1 MKDAGATAPYVDRYV
16 GFLAFRRGPPST
28 TLNSVSRYVRI
39 SYSRYLT
46 TLIDLVWNCYLAFIL
61 YFLLLS
67 LLCLCVRGAQFDVWV
82 IFFVLWISCIFW
94 ELGLQDA
101 DFCFFITDRWFY
113 EQDTSGNLNGEEQ
126 GQSNVKVF
134 CRMCNR
140 VENEGSEKAKKML
153 SCKSCS
159 KKYHR
164 SCLKSWSNNRG
175 EKVYFSIYTIMF

>member
-1 MKDAGATAPYVDRYV
+1 MD
-16 GFLAFRRGPPST
+16 F
-28 TLNSVSRYVRI
+28 
-39 SYSRYLT
+39 
-46 TLIDLVWNCYLAFIL
+46 L
-61 YFLLLS
+61 YFLGIRFTRCCFL
-67 LLCLCVRGAQFDVWV
+67 
-82 IFFVLWISCIFW
+82 
-94 ELGLQDA
+94 
-101 DFCFFITDRWFY
+101 FFITDRWFY